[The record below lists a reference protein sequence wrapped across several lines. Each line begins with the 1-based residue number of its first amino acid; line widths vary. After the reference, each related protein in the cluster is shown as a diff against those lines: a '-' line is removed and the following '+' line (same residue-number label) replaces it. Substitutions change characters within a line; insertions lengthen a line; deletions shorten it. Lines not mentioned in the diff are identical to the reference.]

1 MQNSKQKINNLLEK
15 QLRLTFFQ
23 LIVDIKSSSE
33 AQEIFSDLLS
43 EAELT
48 SISKRLAVA
57 YWLAKG
63 RSYDNIKRNLKVS
76 SSTIADVRN
85 SVKNS
90 GWKQALLK
98 IDADEWASTWE
109 QRLKSV
115 FKR

>member
-1 MQNSKQKINNLLEK
+1 MQNSKQKINTLLEK

-23 LIVDIKSSSE
+23 LIVDIKNPSE
-33 AQEIFSDLLS
+33 AQAVFSDLFS
-43 EAELT
+43 DAELT

-57 YWLAKG
+57 YWLTKG

-85 SVKNS
+85 TIKNP
-90 GWKQALLK
+90 GWKQALQK
-98 IDADEWASTWE
+98 IDADEWASTWK